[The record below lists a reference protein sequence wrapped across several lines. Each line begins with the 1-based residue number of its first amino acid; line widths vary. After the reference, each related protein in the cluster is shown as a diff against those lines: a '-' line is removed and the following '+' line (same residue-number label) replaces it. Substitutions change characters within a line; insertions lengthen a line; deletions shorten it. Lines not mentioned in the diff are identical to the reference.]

1 MFDEIKTIVKKQRD
15 VVQFRSERL
24 HGAETKK
31 VSCGKFFSFR
41 VVTVNERASAEASR
55 RECYGNYDRS
65 EVVELNISET
75 YEARQEVGRLLAQ

>member
-1 MFDEIKTIVKKQRD
+1 M
-15 VVQFRSERL
+15 

>member
-1 MFDEIKTIVKKQRD
+1 MGLKLKKFP
-15 VVQFRSERL
+15 VES
-24 HGAETKK
+24 
-31 VSCGKFFSFR
+31 FFNFR

-75 YEARQEVGRLLAQ
+75 YEARQEVGRLLAQCEKFIIVKK